1 MKTIRQRATE
11 YAEAI
16 AASHVSSQFQ
26 SSAARKYA
34 TYLFIERD
42 TWQAYIDGASSILE
56 ELKTVLSVS
65 EDKYLRTNIEK
76 LINYLE
82 EEEK

>member
-34 TYLFIERD
+34 SYLFIERD
-42 TWQAYIDGASSILE
+42 TWQAYIAGASSILD

-65 EDKYLRTNIEK
+65 EDKYLRENINK
-76 LINYLE
+76 MINFLE
-82 EEEK
+82 GKE